1 VITLVLSLPAAL
13 RYRFVV
19 SPLGEVVLLARA
31 MAMPDSFRQ
40 GAPAAW
46 LRRHELA
53 RGRLGRKCDLRPLI
67 AVLAAGP
74 YFPDF
79 LTPTPSSVLGE
90 IERELAQVRAT
101 EEDHV
106 RAEVDRALAQ
116 RETIDPAVEERLRRP
131 GAAALLADLL
141 ARVWDAL
148 VAPSW
153 PRIRDVLERDI
164 LYRSRALAGGGLAS
178 LFAGLAPLVTLDEPN
193 VRIRCDGF
201 DSTRA
206 VGGQGL
212 QLRPSAFIWPYAAAS
227 LDECQPA
234 EIFYPARG
242 VAALFSEGHRHDG
255 ALAALMG
262 STRAHVLSLLAE
274 PMYTSAL
281 ARLIGRSPGNVA
293 DHLNALRS
301 SGLIERARVGRH
313 VIYSRTAL
321 GDALFVGA
329 EPPSVGPGTPR
340 SARARRE
347 RVIAPTY

>member
-1 VITLVLSLPAAL
+1 MITLVLSLPDAL

-31 MAMPDSFRQ
+31 MAMPDSFTQ
-40 GAPAAW
+40 GAPAVW
-46 LRRHELA
+46 LRRHDHA
-53 RGRLGRKCDLRPLI
+53 CRRLVRTCDLRPLL
-67 AVLAAGP
+67 AVLASGP

-90 IERELAQVRAT
+90 IEHELAQVRAT

-106 RAEVDRALAQ
+106 RAQVERTLAQ
-116 RETIDPAVEERLRRP
+116 CDTLDPAVEERLRLP

-141 ARVWDAL
+141 ARIWEVL

-164 LYRSRALAGGGLAS
+164 LYRSRALARGGLAS
-178 LFAGLAPLVTLDEPN
+178 LVAGLAPLVTLDEPN

-206 VGGQGL
+206 IGGQGL

-227 LDECQPA
+227 LDESQPA

-242 VAALFSEGHRHDG
+242 VAALLSEGHRRDG
-255 ALAALMG
+255 ALGGLIG
-262 STRAHVLSLLAE
+262 STRAHILSLLVE
-274 PMYTSAL
+274 PMHTSAV

-293 DHLNALRS
+293 DHLKALRS

-321 GDALFVGA
+321 GDALIIGA
-329 EPPSVGPGTPR
+329 EPASVGAVHQDR
-340 SARARRE
+340 FALVENA
-347 RVIAPTY
+347 

>member
-1 VITLVLSLPAAL
+1 MITLVLSLPAAL

-19 SPLGEVVLLARA
+19 SPLGETVLLARA
-31 MAMPDSFRQ
+31 MAMPDSFTE
-40 GAPAAW
+40 GAPPAW
-46 LRRHELA
+46 LRRHDLA
-53 RGRLGRKCDLRPLI
+53 RRRLASNCDLRPLL

-74 YFPDF
+74 YFPEF

-101 EEDHV
+101 EEHRV
-106 RAEVDRALAQ
+106 RAEVQRALSQ
-116 RETIDPAVEERLRRP
+116 REALDRTVETRLRRS
-131 GAAALLADLL
+131 GAAVLLADLL
-141 ARVWDAL
+141 AHVWETL

-193 VRIRCDGF
+193 IRIRVDGF

-242 VAALFSEGHRHDG
+242 VAALFSEGHREHG
-255 ALAALMG
+255 ALGALIG
-262 STRAHVLSLLAE
+262 STRGRVLGLLAE
-274 PMYTSAL
+274 PMHTSAL
-281 ARLIGRSPGNVA
+281 ARRLGRSPGNVA
-293 DHLNALRS
+293 DHLKALRS
-301 SGLIERARVGRH
+301 SGLIERGRVGRH

-329 EPPSVGPGTPR
+329 ERASAGTVHRDRLPL
-340 SARARRE
+340 AENA
-347 RVIAPTY
+347 